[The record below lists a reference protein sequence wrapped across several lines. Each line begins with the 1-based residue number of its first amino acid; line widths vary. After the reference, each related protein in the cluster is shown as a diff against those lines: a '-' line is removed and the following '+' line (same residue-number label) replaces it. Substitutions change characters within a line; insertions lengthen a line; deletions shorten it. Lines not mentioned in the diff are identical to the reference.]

1 MVKNMYKKM
10 FRGGLLTTGIKEG
23 YKKFLKLS
31 GKKTRD
37 FQKEA
42 PLKARSSAKEDMAR
56 GVQLHTKSP
65 EDKKKLQKYIRN
77 IR

>member
-1 MVKNMYKKM
+1 MYKKM

-31 GKKTRD
+31 GKKTKD

-42 PLKARSSAKEDMAR
+42 PLKSRSSGKEDMAR

-65 EDKKKLQKYIRN
+65 EDKKRLQKYIRN